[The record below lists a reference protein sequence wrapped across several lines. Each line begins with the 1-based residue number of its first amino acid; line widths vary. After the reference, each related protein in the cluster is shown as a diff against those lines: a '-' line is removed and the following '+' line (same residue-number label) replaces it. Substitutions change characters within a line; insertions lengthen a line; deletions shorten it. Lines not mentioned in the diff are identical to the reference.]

1 MIPAIQFTKNIQLFT
16 IKYSYVLI
24 LISAGLLAFFVNA
37 GLDMLYCT
45 HKRGQSCNLF

>member
-37 GLDMLYCT
+37 GLYIYAVLYT
-45 HKRGQSCNLF
+45 